1 MLIHE
6 LTESQCKDVLARTNL
21 GRLGCAREGQPYI
34 VPISFSFDPEGHC
47 LYSFSTVGQKIEWMR
62 DNPKVC
68 VEVEEIADQFHW
80 TSVIV
85 TGRYLEV
92 RDARKAEDVRQR
104 AQKLFQERQQ
114 WWLPAAAN
122 LATGKERAEF
132 VIYSIRVQAI
142 SGRRT
147 TRLP

>member
-6 LTESQCKDVLARTNL
+6 LTEQQCKEVLARTNL

-85 TGRYLEV
+85 PGRYLEV

-104 AQKLFQERQQ
+104 AQK
-114 WWLPAAAN
+114 
-122 LATGKERAEF
+122 
-132 VIYSIRVQAI
+132 
-142 SGRRT
+142 
-147 TRLP
+147 